1 MPGTRHSSATRG
13 LTATLRRLSS
23 RLLPG
28 RSGSSSR
35 SGPSTR
41 MKPGSPPRGVRSGSP
56 SGEAVDRMASGHIS
70 MNARQIS
77 SSWVISLVTARP
89 EGLG

>member
-1 MPGTRHSSATRG
+1 
-13 LTATLRRLSS
+13 
-23 RLLPG
+23 
-28 RSGSSSR
+28 
-35 SGPSTR
+35 